1 MDLEDLIKGKYRR
14 HGHHHHEDHY
24 HGHEHGYG
32 DHHYHGGHHH
42 GHYKLEMIRSIYK
55 SLPHKK
61 ALLAV
66 ALIVIVLIIVIG
78 ISIMVALLPLAAKL
92 LGYAGTLEVQDL
104 LKTLQSLVP
113 LFNG

>member
-1 MDLEDLIKGKYRR
+1 MDFEDLIKGNYRR
-14 HGHHHHEDHY
+14 HGHHHEDHY
-24 HGHEHGYG
+24 HGDDHGHW

-66 ALIVIVLIIVIG
+66 AIIVAVLLIIVG
-78 ISIMVALLPLAAKL
+78 ISVMLALLPLAAKL
-92 LGYAGTLEVQDL
+92 LGYAGTMNIQDL
-104 LKTLQSLVP
+104 LKTLQSIIP
-113 LFNG
+113 LFTG